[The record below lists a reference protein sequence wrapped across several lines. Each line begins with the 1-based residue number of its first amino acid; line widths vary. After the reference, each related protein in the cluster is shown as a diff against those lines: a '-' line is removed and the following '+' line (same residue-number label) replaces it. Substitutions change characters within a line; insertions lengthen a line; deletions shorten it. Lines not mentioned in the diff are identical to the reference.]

1 MKKLHLLKTILLL
14 CALIV
19 GSLTSWADDVTVTWN
34 ISGVAT
40 SANNQKVNTAL
51 TTSSITPSGA
61 SGTWTAVS
69 NGSSSYAGSSTGA
82 QLGASSSREFNGTVT
97 LSSTSIPSTA
107 IIKSVSVTIT
117 SNGSSTLSTRV
128 GGNSLGTSKS
138 VTNTTATYT
147 MEGTQTG
154 NDVVLTFSDTQSS
167 KYIKITKITVT
178 YSETS
183 VGVTGVSLPSTANAF
198 IGKKITLTPTF
209 TPADATNKNVTWES
223 KNTSIAT
230 VSDAGEVTGV
240 AEGTVDIEVTTADGG
255 YKATCEVTVGPYY
268 INVTSPIS
276 ITEWASLS
284 YGDAADYEVEGI
296 IFTATQCMKNSG
308 FQFRASSGELASPLI
323 KSQNGYTVIVTTNS
337 TGTGTLSLQ
346 IGSETPVAITSG
358 SSSSYTATTSS
369 TSTSFTLENTTGKAC
384 NIATLTIVPNSA
396 EVQSYGWATYIAPA
410 AVEFDANTAYVVT
423 DASVSEGLTIEA
435 VTRVPKDT
443 PVLLKGE
450 GTKNITVI
458 ASAAAPATN
467 LLSVSDGS
475 ALGSGKY
482 AYVLAKNGDGACFKQ
497 WTGEMDV
504 LNGRVILVLDEAIA
518 AARELFD
525 LGNETTG
532 IAEVR
537 GMKENVRGEYF
548 NLAGQR
554 VARPTK
560 GLYIVNGKKVIIK

>member
-1 MKKLHLLKTILLL
+1 MLLL

-40 SANNQKVNTAL
+40 SASNQKVNTAL

-69 NGSSSYAGSSTGA
+69 NGNSSYAGSSTGA
-82 QLGASSSREFNGTVT
+82 QLGASSNREFNGTVT
-97 LSSTSIPSTA
+97 LSSTSIPSSAT
-107 IIKSVSVTIT
+107 ITSVTVT
-117 SNGSSTLSTRV
+117 AKSNGSSTLAVTV
-128 GGNSLGTSKS
+128 GGNSLASSKTVTGTT
-138 VTNTTATYT
+138 VTDYT
-147 MEGTQTG
+147 FEGTQTG
-154 NDVVLTFSDTQSS
+154 NVIVLTFSGTTAS
-167 KYIKITKITVT
+167 KYINISKIVVEYSAETIT
-178 YSETS
+178 
-183 VGVTGVSLPSTANAF
+183 VTGVSLPSTANAY

-369 TSTSFTLENTTGKAC
+369 TSTSFTLENTTDKAC

-458 ASAAAPATN
+458 ASAAAPAKN

-475 ALGSGKY
+475 ALGSGEY